1 MASLYQ
7 YTNKLTFEQS
17 GSYNFWYLSSSA
29 ARSSKNFASSLSYW
43 PWKTVNIGNELTKRM
58 YLEHQILKLQTYS
71 QYKKTV
77 IRNEMISKKAEIF
90 CTKKENC
97 WPIKKQIKASFQ
109 EQRFFIGCQVYLLYR
124 WSVYYCFQNL
134 HQTPDTPP
142 WVQEPMSHYN
152 KKIKKNLEVET
163 RHS

>member
-17 GSYNFWYLSSSA
+17 GSYNLWYLSSSA

-58 YLEHQILKLQTYS
+58 YLEHQILKLQIYS
-71 QYKKTV
+71 HYKKTV
-77 IRNEMISKKAEIF
+77 IWNEMISKKAEIF

-109 EQRFFIGCQVYLLYR
+109 EQRFFFRMSSLFIIQMKCVLLF
-124 WSVYYCFQNL
+124 SKSPSN
-134 HQTPDTPP
+134 
-142 WVQEPMSHYN
+142 S
-152 KKIKKNLEVET
+152 
-163 RHS
+163 RHATLSSGANVSL